1 MTRVDVDADGP
12 MFDGAANIAVWR
24 MIEDAKDDIGGQ
36 GLAHVHD
43 ILDVS
48 IRNPTPYY
56 ETQVTV
62 ERWGADVVA
71 HDREIIYGRWLEGIS
86 SRNTETSFKGYHAFR
101 RATDALEAG
110 DAQRLLERQVALH
123 IGEMS

>member
-1 MTRVDVDADGP
+1 MVDIDIDAEGP
-12 MFDGAANIAVWR
+12 IFDDRAVIAVWR
-24 MIEDAKDDIGGQ
+24 MIEDAKDDIGHQ
-36 GLAHVHD
+36 GLAHVQD

-56 ETQVTV
+56 ETQATV
-62 ERWGADVVA
+62 ERLGGTVTV
-71 HDREIIYGRWLEGIS
+71 HDRQIVYGRWLEGIS
-86 SRNTETSFKGYHAFR
+86 SRNAETSFKGYHAFK

-123 IGEMS
+123 IGEMG